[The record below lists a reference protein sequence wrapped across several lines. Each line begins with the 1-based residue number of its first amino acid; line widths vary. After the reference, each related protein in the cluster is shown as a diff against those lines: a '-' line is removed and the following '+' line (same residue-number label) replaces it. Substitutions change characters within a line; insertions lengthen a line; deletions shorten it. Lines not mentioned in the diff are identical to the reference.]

1 MGRLAGY
8 YRLHRSSIGGGISM
22 SIREEIWS
30 KLSKTTF
37 TSKRFG
43 GEIITEH
50 IKKWLLGSSYNSHQ
64 EGIIS
69 SGRHNIFALS
79 LLKRVSIV
87 NV

>member
-1 MGRLAGY
+1 MKLYMIFKFDIIKGSISTLVIFEQKIDYIVSESQIYMSRLAGY

-43 GEIITEH
+43 GEIIT
-50 IKKWLLGSSYNSHQ
+50 
-64 EGIIS
+64 
-69 SGRHNIFALS
+69 
-79 LLKRVSIV
+79 
-87 NV
+87 